1 MPATLPP
8 DFPPMDLRICQP
20 DRREPGLKVFNIRPG
35 GAGDNR
41 TKTGWVVAVDQA
53 GDVAWYYK
61 SEEPIGDIRDMG
73 NGNLI
78 CNRTDGR
85 LVEIDRE
92 GNIQRHWYATGKWES
107 KTPPA
112 GGIPIEAPAFHHCLV
127 PMKNGNLLVTS
138 IEIRR
143 YDDWPGSDSDPDAPT
158 ESANLVGDVIMEVT
172 PDGKTVNEWRF
183 LDMLDPYRI
192 CYGSRSG
199 YWAQRGF
206 TGSFDWCHTNCIFYD
221 PADDTIL
228 ASLRTQDCM
237 IKFSRADGALKWILG
252 THDNW
257 RQPWAEKLLAPE
269 GALDWAK
276 SNMVPYFP
284 LGDTKVTDDVLAL
297 RRSR

>member
-143 YDDWPGSDSDPDAPT
+143 
-158 ESANLVGDVIMEVT
+158 
-172 PDGKTVNEWRF
+172 
-183 LDMLDPYRI
+183 
-192 CYGSRSG
+192 
-199 YWAQRGF
+199 
-206 TGSFDWCHTNCIFYD
+206 
-221 PADDTIL
+221 
-228 ASLRTQDCM
+228 
-237 IKFSRADGALKWILG
+237 
-252 THDNW
+252 
-257 RQPWAEKLLAPE
+257 
-269 GALDWAK
+269 
-276 SNMVPYFP
+276 
-284 LGDTKVTDDVLAL
+284 
-297 RRSR
+297 